1 MQRTISAQASSR
13 NEQSGPY
20 RGSCMEIA
28 VMGAGIAGLMTAITL
43 HRQGHNCRVFERS
56 RQAEEGGKGFSGVP
70 EGIRSLER
78 FGVQLTGE
86 VTGTPLTRH
95 LCRNAAGGIVLEQA
109 MPLGTL
115 GIRRRDLI
123 GALMLAL
130 SAGGNVVLD
139 GELFQMETAEDS
151 RVVAA
156 HLKSSTRDFRIHA
169 AVFVGAEGGNSP
181 ATQALFSGCATR

>member
-1 MQRTISAQASSR
+1 
-13 NEQSGPY
+13 
-20 RGSCMEIA
+20 
-28 VMGAGIAGLMTAITL
+28 MGGGIDGLMAAIAL
-43 HRQGHNCRVFERS
+43 HRQGHNWRVFERS
-56 RQAEEGGKGFSGVP
+56 RQAQDAGMGFIVLP

-156 HLKSSTRDFRIHA
+156 HLKSSTGDFRIHA
-169 AVFVGAEGGNSP
+169 YVFFGAPGVNSP
-181 ATQALFSGCATR
+181 ARQAPFPRRPTTTPPLPAMVGLVRCP